1 MSLRRLEII
10 LVAIT
15 LFFACFLGGFFTG
28 RSTGAVNIV
37 SVAAQNGETHQFG
50 TENSRQ
56 EPVEQNTQSQTTQN
70 QNTTNLQTQ
79 NQIQNDSTVSG
90 TNSNTGQNN
99 TGENGHHEAAIG
111 LPTGGDG
118 KININLASQSEL
130 TDLPGIGSVLAARIV
145 DYRRQHGVFSRIEDI
160 RKVSGIGAKRYEAIE
175 DKITV
180 G

>member
-1 MSLRRLEII
+1 MRLRRLEIVF
-10 LVAIT
+10 VAIT

-28 RSTGAVNIV
+28 RSISDVSIV
-37 SVAAQNGETHQFG
+37 SVAAQNGETHQFSVG
-50 TENSRQ
+50 VNTEESTA
-56 EPVEQNTQSQTTQN
+56 QNPQSQSTAN
-70 QNTTNLQTQ
+70 QETGNQMQSNGTGSDANNNLT
-79 NQIQNDSTVSG
+79 
-90 TNSNTGQNN
+90 QNN
-99 TGENGHHEAAIG
+99 TVDTMEQNPGIG

-130 TDLPGIGSVLAARIV
+130 TDLPGIGSVIAARIV
-145 DYRRQHGVFSRIEDI
+145 DYRRQHGSFARIEDI